1 MLMLAMGMVEKMGLI
16 NKAVIDLQ
24 LAKKERLANMATI
37 DMGLAKMSGKQMR
50 HLYHDYSYR
59 SKEDRWI
66 YNNGKKMKELGLL
79 VVNIKINMKYE
90 LKFRV
95 NI

>member
-1 MLMLAMGMVEKMGLI
+1 MLMLVMGMVEKMGLI
-16 NKAVIDLQ
+16 NKVVIDLQ
-24 LAKKERLANMATI
+24 LVKKERLVNMVII
-37 DMGLAKMSGKQMR
+37 DMGLVKMSGKQMR
-50 HLYHDYSYR
+50 YFYYDYFYR
-59 SKEDRWI
+59 FKEDRWI